1 MGDKTKA
8 RAALRRAS
16 ISAQGMAKSRRSED
30 HNDTKSKVSLSVA
43 AETQPASCLR
53 REG

>member
-1 MGDKTKA
+1 MGDKTNT

-30 HNDTKSKVSLSVA
+30 HNGAKPKVSLPVA
-43 AETQPASCLR
+43 AETQRPQCLPPQS
-53 REG
+53 